1 MARRQ
6 PRRVA
11 GALAVAGA
19 LTAVAAL
26 PASATGSPAHE
37 AASAAHT
44 GERSRPHAAT
54 ARALDAVVADG
65 TPGVVARVDDADG
78 TWRRSVG
85 VADRETGRPRLARD
99 RFRVGSVTKP
109 FTATVLLQ
117 LAAEGRLSLDDTV
130 HTWLPG
136 PVRNAHY
143 DGRRITLRQLL
154 NHTSGIFNYNDD
166 PGFLAKF
173 TGQGFLQ
180 HRYDGA
186 TPREL
191 VAIGLAQPP
200 VFPPGEGWSYSDTNY
215 ILVGLVIEKVTG
227 HDYEDEVENRIIKP
241 LKLTSTTLPRSSP
254 TLPAP
259 HGRHYSRLY
268 EEDPAAPVHDVTEFN
283 PTVAWAAGTVIST
296 PRDLNTFTRALL
308 RGRLLPA
315 AQLAEMLQGVPVPS
329 DGGETPP
336 AAPRRPPNETPQ
348 ATYGLGIRSFTLSCG
363 VEVWGHGGQVPGS
376 LTRTAAT
383 RDGEHVLTMNR
394 NADYGAQ
401 EREDATLEAE
411 FCRR

>member
-1 MARRQ
+1 MTRRQ
-6 PRRVA
+6 LRRGV
-11 GALAVAGA
+11 GVLAVAGA

-26 PASATGSPAHE
+26 PATATGGPADGAGP
-37 AASAAHT
+37 AARA
-44 GERSRPHAAT
+44 GERSCPHAET

-65 TPGVVARVDDADG
+65 TPGVVARVDDTDG
-78 TWRRSVG
+78 VWRRSVG

-136 PVRNAHY
+136 LVRNAY
-143 DGRRITLRQLL
+143 DDGRRITLRQLL
-154 NHTSGIFNYNDD
+154 NHTSGIANYNDD

-173 TGQGFLQ
+173 TVQRFLQ

-186 TPREL
+186 TPHEL
-191 VAIGLAQPP
+191 VAIGLAPPP

-215 ILVGLVIEKVTG
+215 SLAGLVIEKATG

-283 PTVAWAAGTVIST
+283 PTVAWAPGTVIST

-308 RGRLLPA
+308 LPA
-315 AQLAEMLQGVPVPS
+315 EQLAEMLDGVPVPS
-329 DGGETPP
+329 DGDETPP
-336 AAPRRPPNETPQ
+336 TAPRRPADETPR

-363 VEVWGHGGQVPGS
+363 VTVWGHGGQVPGS

-383 RDGEHVLTMNR
+383 RDGRHVLTMNR